1 MVKIM
6 SQRNH
11 SSGVSHIF
19 LKFCFVIIFFIFSGF
34 IFLPE
39 NDVSPM
45 VMAQPDLEYSGP
57 ESCEACHPKQYSE
70 WISTNHSQAFD
81 DPIFR
86 EQWEEKG
93 QPGECLECHT
103 TGYDLESNTFQFEG
117 VTCEVCHGA
126 GTTMSINTSKELCQ
140 QCHTGTRA
148 KQIEIGTHGLA
159 GATCVNCHMYK
170 ESHTFKPR
178 AEACAQCHTKSD
190 IHTRKVIP
198 DLRSEVSDLQ
208 NQIPP
213 LELNIT
219 HLMTQLDEQ
228 QVVVDH
234 VEATYT
240 FLLYGG
246 VVAAVLVLGGIIGF
260 TWRRQS

>member
-1 MVKIM
+1 MVKNNID
-6 SQRNH
+6 
-11 SSGVSHIF
+11 SGESHIF
-19 LKFCFVIIFFIFSGF
+19 LKICFVSIFFIFSGVL
-34 IFLPE
+34 FLK

-45 VMAQPDLEYSGP
+45 VMAQPDEDYWGP
-57 ESCEACHPKQYSE
+57 ETCKSCHPKQYSD
-70 WISTNHSQAFD
+70 WSTTNHSQAYD
-81 DPIFR
+81 DPVFR

-93 QPGECLECHT
+93 EPGECLGCHT
-103 TGYDLESNTFQFEG
+103 TGYDEETNTFQFEG

-126 GTTMSINTSKELCQ
+126 GNTMAINTTKELCQ

-148 KQIEIGTHGLA
+148 KQIEIGTHGMA
-159 GATCVNCHMYK
+159 GVTCVNCHMYN

-178 AEACAQCHTKSD
+178 TEACAQCHTKTD

-208 NQIPP
+208 SQVPP

-228 QVVVDH
+228 QLIVDQ
-234 VEATYT
+234 VEVTYT
-240 FLLYGG
+240 YLLYGG
-246 VVAAVLVLGGIIGF
+246 VVAAVLILGGIIGF
-260 TWRRQS
+260 TWRRQG